1 MRFIVYTFHLITW
14 LFVLQACSGGTDT
27 AVNKSKQALVS
38 VKGKTLY
45 LNEINEVI
53 PRGLTP
59 ADSTLAAEAYIKMWI
74 KNELIYDKAI
84 DNLSDKETINELVE
98 NYRQSLITYT
108 YQEQL
113 VKERL
118 RKNIS
123 DAELLKYYNEHPDQ
137 FQLETEVLK
146 GLFLKVPKTSPQL
159 NDLKKWCKQ
168 NDNKA
173 IASIE
178 KYSLQNAVIYD
189 LFYDRWV
196 SLDDV
201 LTNIPQQIGD
211 NKQFLANNKYF
222 ETEDSTFV
230 YLLKVKEYIFAGKA
244 APFEFVK
251 GEVMDILIN
260 QKKDAFLKEIEE
272 DLYKTAVDKG
282 QIKFYT
288 E

>member
-1 MRFIVYTFHLITW
+1 MKFVVYAFHLIGL
-14 LFVLQACSGGTDT
+14 LFILQACSDKTDAT
-27 AVNKSKQALVS
+27 VNKSEQALVS

-45 LNEINEVI
+45 LDEINEVI
-53 PRGLTP
+53 PKGLNP

-84 DNLSDKETINELVE
+84 GNLSDKDAINELVE

-123 DAELLKYYNEHPDQ
+123 DNELLKYYNEHPDQ
-137 FQLETEVLK
+137 FQLETEVVK

-173 IASIE
+173 IENIE

-189 LFYDRWV
+189 FFYDRWV

-201 LTNIPQQIGD
+201 LVNIPQRISD
-211 NKQFLANNKYF
+211 NKQFLSNNKFF
-222 ETEDSTFV
+222 EAEDSTFV
-230 YLLKVKEYIFAGKA
+230 YLLKVKEYIFAGKE

-282 QIKFYT
+282 QIKFYK